1 MTKLIAP
8 DGTSYSPEE
17 FSNIQEVS
25 TFDKIKNF
33 VNNNIVPNNY
43 GEEAIG
49 LSALYRA
56 SSGRNPEEIS
66 RIIGSSSELG
76 LEAQSMLNSPK
87 EIVNEA
93 EQAANAKKNEPE
105 DWNTFVQEYPKTAQY
120 LNNGKN
126 MSLSH
131 DDINSLSETERTIK
145 NTVRMGELTKRRSQL
160 GLKLQGMNTDLSGLS
175 DDERQEVY
183 SLTKEMKTLQSQLP
197 QTTRSI
203 AATP

>member
-1 MTKLIAP
+1 
-8 DGTSYSPEE
+8 
-17 FSNIQEVS
+17 
-25 TFDKIKNF
+25 
-33 VNNNIVPNNY
+33 
-43 GEEAIG
+43 
-49 LSALYRA
+49 
-56 SSGRNPEEIS
+56 
-66 RIIGSSSELG
+66 
-76 LEAQSMLNSPK
+76 MLNSPK

-160 GLKLQGMNTDLSGLS
+160 GLKLQGMNTDL
-175 DDERQEVY
+175 
-183 SLTKEMKTLQSQLP
+183 
-197 QTTRSI
+197 
-203 AATP
+203 